1 MSSEMLLLGA
11 GASVEAG
18 IPDAKTMAKKIVEK
32 FDNDSRLKDLAKVV
46 RFVNECL
53 VVDARIRLSDMSI
66 DCVDVESLYN
76 AMSLLWKRDEL
87 EVSAF
92 VQSWHKDLSGISAE
106 TFESIIM
113 QILILLEDLTLI
125 KDADKVRHLEPILN
139 LLLKH
144 DQVFVATLNYDNG
157 IELMARAKGVLCDT
171 GIEQWSRTGILDYRS
186 DGVGLIKLHG
196 SVYWLWSW
204 DARTFAERLPHRIIR
219 TKSHFDEKLPI
230 TVLVE
235 APMVIFGEHNKLTAE
250 GPFLDLL
257 KRFDQQ
263 LQDTDLL
270 TVVGYSFR
278 DAHINFYISKFL
290 NRYGG
295 KIRIVDP
302 GFDASNVKYV
312 ELLKDFARARP
323 SEIEVLP
330 NYAGDALKI
339 LYS

>member
-1 MSSEMLLLGA
+1 MTTEMLLLGA

-18 IPDAKTMAKKIVEK
+18 IPDAKTMSMRIIEK
-32 FDNDSRLKDLAKVV
+32 FNSDPRLKDLAKVV
-46 RFVNECL
+46 RFVNERL
-53 VVDARIRLSDMSI
+53 VVDARIRLGDISI
-66 DCVDVESLYN
+66 DCVDVEALYN
-76 AMSLLWKRDEL
+76 AISLLWKRDEL
-87 EVSAF
+87 EISAF

-106 TFESIIM
+106 TFEGIITQM
-113 QILILLEDLTLI
+113 LIMLEDLTLI
-125 KDADKVRHLEPILN
+125 KDANKVRYLEPILN
-139 LLLKH
+139 LLPKH

-157 IELMARAKGVLCDT
+157 IELMARAKGVPCDT
-171 GIEQWSRTGILDYRS
+171 GIEQWSKTGILDYRS

-219 TKSHFDEKLPI
+219 TKSHFDEKLPL

-270 TVVGYSFR
+270 TVIGYSFR

-290 NRYGG
+290 NQYGG
-295 KIRIVDP
+295 KIRIIDP
-302 GFDASNVKYV
+302 GFNTSTVKYI
-312 ELLKDFARARP
+312 EYLKDFDGARP
-323 SEIEVLP
+323 KQMEVIAR
-330 NYAGDALKI
+330 YAGDAIKA